1 MNALVASF
9 SGRARRIGRRIFSRP
24 RIDLPLAIGL
34 LVLALIGL
42 TVLYSASNLDR
53 SMVLGQAVR
62 FIAGGLLLLAIS
74 RIPPTLLRA
83 WTPWFY
89 LLGILLLVVLTVLGE
104 GRGADRWLDLG
115 VVRFQPSELMKLAMP
130 MMVAWYLHPR
140 PLPPRWRDI
149 VAIGVLIGIP
159 AILVMEQPDLGTAL
173 LIAASGMFV
182 LFLAGLQWW
191 KIGAMLAALAAI
203 APVAWHFLH
212 DYQRERVMT
221 FLHPENDP
229 LGTGW
234 HIIQSMIAVGS
245 GGVFGKGFNHGT
257 QSKLEFLPE
266 HTTDFIFAVLGEEFG
281 LVGVLVLLR
290 PSGHGLFSAA
300 ALAVLVAAA
309 MYAVSAITVR
319 WLAKTDTPQ
328 AMVTWLLVS
337 MAVGAGAIALPH
349 WAPVRSEH
357 LWLVAGVG
365 IAGAVGQYTI
375 IEAFRLGEASLLAPL
390 EYTALVCGVVLDFLL
405 WHTLPDRITWVGAA
419 IIVASGLYLLRRER
433 VHVEAEHP

>member
-1 MNALVASF
+1 MNELVASF
-9 SGRARRIGRRIFSRP
+9 SGRVLRIGRRIFSRP

-53 SMVLGQAVR
+53 SMVLGQALR
-62 FIAGGLLLLAIS
+62 FIAGGLLLLAVS

-149 VAIGVLIGIP
+149 VSIGVLIGIP
-159 AILVMEQPDLGTAL
+159 AMLVMEQPDLGTAL

-191 KIGAMLAALAAI
+191 KIGAMLAALAAS

-257 QSKLEFLPE
+257 QSKL
-266 HTTDFIFAVLGEEFG
+266 
-281 LVGVLVLLR
+281 
-290 PSGHGLFSAA
+290 
-300 ALAVLVAAA
+300 
-309 MYAVSAITVR
+309 
-319 WLAKTDTPQ
+319 
-328 AMVTWLLVS
+328 
-337 MAVGAGAIALPH
+337 
-349 WAPVRSEH
+349 
-357 LWLVAGVG
+357 
-365 IAGAVGQYTI
+365 
-375 IEAFRLGEASLLAPL
+375 
-390 EYTALVCGVVLDFLL
+390 
-405 WHTLPDRITWVGAA
+405 
-419 IIVASGLYLLRRER
+419 
-433 VHVEAEHP
+433 